1 MSTDVNLAQC
11 LPNLITL
18 AGIYV
23 FNQQSIERD
32 QKRDSENDARG
43 LTTSVRPTE
52 FKTLIL
58 FFVDKTASKFIT
70 FSIIVII
77 YY

>member
-43 LTTSVRPTE
+43 LTTSVTE
-52 FKTLIL
+52 FKTLINSL
-58 FFVDKTASKFIT
+58 LRGQDCK
-70 FSIIVII
+70 
-77 YY
+77 